1 MSDTSSRVLMP
12 ECPPDYVG
20 GAARDPSQPTTS
32 VGCATQSQS
41 SEAHAYGC
49 VSSHNENCCKS
60 QVTPRLP
67 QCESMDYVVPHD
79 NLHSATQSE
88 SLTTSDSTTPCS
100 VYDPMAID
108 QVSDASQVTPRHPP
122 NDQVLPTTTEA
133 TDSTDL
139 YTNGSFMVARTG
151 SDAEAD
157 SPNGTDSHA
166 PPAAAARPVALRDS
180 GTGRQP

>member
-1 MSDTSSRVLMP
+1 MSDTSPRVPMP
-12 ECPPDYVG
+12 ECPPDYVS

-32 VGCATQSQS
+32 VGSATQSES

-67 QCESMDYVVPHD
+67 QCESMNYIVPHE

-88 SLTTSDSTTPCS
+88 SLTTSDSATPCP

-122 NDQVLPTTTEA
+122 IGQVPPSITHT
-133 TDSTDL
+133 TDSTHPDIH
-139 YTNGSFMVARTG
+139 GSFTP
-151 SDAEAD
+151 D
-157 SPNGTDSHA
+157 
-166 PPAAAARPVALRDS
+166 
-180 GTGRQP
+180 